1 MITKRRSPEIVSCAP
16 TYTSYGCN
24 TMMIEGTEIIQGR
37 QQKLPQQKKL
47 QSVKL
52 IWIRRLVIST
62 MEVKDLHTALLV
74 GE

>member
-1 MITKRRSPEIVSCAP
+1 
-16 TYTSYGCN
+16 
-24 TMMIEGTEIIQGR
+24 MMIEGTEIIQGR